1 MAKYYRVGAFYRDE
15 NKKSVIVQCYDR
27 KEAEEWIPRV
37 KEMLYPMENSK
48 DFRASIHEFKLK
60 IKKNELNHY
69 RITVERP
76 VEHNFKDEWEECDY
90 LSAESFDAL
99 VEAADEAEAR
109 AKFLNESFRLYT
121 TDRAPE
127 QYDIYIDEVPLCE
140 VIKDEQKTL
149 RHRLINKYLCN
160 KYGDMPIR
168 DFARLMQ
175 QSDENGDETFYE
187 TLKEHLKRLRL
198 AEYLE
203 KRLDASRLLHSEF
216 TEILD
221 GLCAASES
229 ESFEKINRAAV
240 EKYGKEDDRK

>member
-27 KEAEEWIPRV
+27 KEAEAWIPRV
-37 KEMLYPMENSK
+37 KEMLFPMENSK

-140 VIKDEQKTL
+140 VIKDEQKRL
-149 RHRLINKYLCN
+149 RRRLINKHLCE
-160 KYGDMPIR
+160 KYGDIPVGE
-168 DFARLMQ
+168 FVKLMRTV
-175 QSDENGDETFYE
+175 DENDDEAFYE
-187 TLKEHLKRLRL
+187 ALKEHLKRIRL
-198 AEYLE
+198 SEYLE

-216 TEILD
+216 SKILD
-221 GLCAASES
+221 ELCAARGCED
-229 ESFEKINRAAV
+229 FEKVNRTAV
-240 EKYGKEDDRK
+240 EKYGKEDDKK

>member
-1 MAKYYRVGAFYRDE
+1 
-15 NKKSVIVQCYDR
+15 
-27 KEAEEWIPRV
+27 
-37 KEMLYPMENSK
+37 
-48 DFRASIHEFKLK
+48 
-60 IKKNELNHY
+60 
-69 RITVERP
+69 
-76 VEHNFKDEWEECDY
+76 
-90 LSAESFDAL
+90 
-99 VEAADEAEAR
+99 
-109 AKFLNESFRLYT
+109 
-121 TDRAPE
+121 
-127 QYDIYIDEVPLCE
+127 VPLCE
-140 VIKDEQKTL
+140 VIADERKRL

-187 TLKEHLKRLRL
+187 ALKEHLKRLRL

-240 EKYGKEDDRK
+240 EKYGKGDDRK